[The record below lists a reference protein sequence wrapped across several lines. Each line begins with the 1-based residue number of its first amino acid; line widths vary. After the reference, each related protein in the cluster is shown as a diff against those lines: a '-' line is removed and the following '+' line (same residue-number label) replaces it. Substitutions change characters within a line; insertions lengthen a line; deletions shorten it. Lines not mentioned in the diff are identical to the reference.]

1 MEETEVESAIRHVYE
16 AVTSGR
22 MTCSPSFVVDI
33 SYVEADI
40 RDNKLEY
47 DVNTKKLE
55 NLMAM
60 IPFYDRKE
68 LEAMFEDKTL

>member
-1 MEETEVESAIRHVYE
+1 MEETEIEIGIRHVYE
-16 AVTSGR
+16 AVAAGR